1 VTNFRVGVD
10 FHARNCQSYN
20 ELTAAEVTTA
30 IFDSIPLSWAS
41 YGPHSTSN
49 PINWRKLRL
58 SILTVL
64 QLPTIGA
71 GYEITES

>member
-20 ELTAAEVTTA
+20 ELTAAELTTA
-30 IFDSIPLSWAS
+30 IFDSNPPFLGILWSAV
-41 YGPHSTSN
+41 STYR
-49 PINWRKLRL
+49 INWHKLRL

-64 QLPTIGA
+64 QLPAIDA